1 MNVFCLDASQLNT
14 TERKEEEAKM
24 DVTSLEVI
32 HLAIIETKEEDTEAN
47 INCAETSQFSPMETK
62 NEEETKLLSSMNSND
77 GDLSL
82 SNEQETDPHKLSL
95 QLKQNTNINQLQ
107 QNGTDNIDVP
117 DIDQYEFS
125 SDSSIKS
132 TQKRN
137 EVLKTYYDSFP
148 NINDAINETSPDIQK
163 AKQFTESILLNLP
176 SGDIDDRNTLC
187 HVLNKLLGYEDQK
200 CLFYNS
206 ENGIN
211 LHDTSQNLA
220 DINSK
225 DRPFVLKLSS
235 SEGLENINNVQTE
248 HDDLKFAQILTN
260 IIEQKQTHPA
270 IEDIIERL
278 AKVHNVDKKRILIKH
293 VYAGTFN
300 VVYTVM
306 DLPWRVIKSLKN
318 LKRKLRKKFKE
329 FLSLKIH
336 PLLYRPSFDISYFD
350 ERGNKTFPSESQKF
364 NIGPPGRTQL
374 YITPSGWTRYGF
386 KVLGKYK
393 HDYWLHPFE
402 HPKNWF
408 RAFHGTGSAQ
418 SQDFGDKSQLF
429 DTQYA
434 SVDALSSIF
443 KTGFRPARAAAF
455 GPGVYC
461 SPNPKFPEVGY
472 VRPVPLD
479 TQQGEKSFIC
489 MLQVAVNPD
498 GVQFPTNDI
507 WVVPDPKDIRPY
519 GILIKE

>member
-1 MNVFCLDASQLNT
+1 M
-14 TERKEEEAKM
+14 TEQRP
-24 DVTSLEVI
+24 SEVPPRSTGNI
-32 HLAIIETKEEDTEAN
+32 TQRETKSR
-47 INCAETSQFSPMETK
+47 IPIRISGII
-62 NEEETKLLSSMNSND
+62 LSSSEIT
-77 GDLSL
+77 GLTTSSSL
-82 SNEQETDPHKLSL
+82 SSSFVGKRKTSTNKISKIPIRVIDRHRLSML
-95 QLKQNTNINQLQ
+95 PKQNSAIENSTQIANDQKTHQ
-107 QNGTDNIDVP
+107 SID
-117 DIDQYEFS
+117 S
-125 SDSSIKS
+125 GSDSSIKS

-519 GILIKE
+519 GILIKEV